1 MAVTPTYVPLAN
13 FTAAGGETSVTFSS
27 IPATYRDL
35 ILVLGSFPLPAATNI
50 WCRVNGDG
58 SSSYSYVYAFSTSSA
73 ATSSTNGFL
82 IGGLAQGA
90 SKNTII
96 TQFMDYSATDKHK
109 TVLSRATEDLQAVS
123 MIAARWPQNTAINSL
138 TIRVVANSFGA
149 GSTFSLYGVN

>member
-1 MAVTPTYVPLAN
+1 MATPTYIPLATQTLSS
-13 FTAAGGETSVTFSS
+13 TATSVTFSS

-35 ILVLGSFPLPAATNI
+35 VLVLGSFQLPAATNI

-58 SSSYSYVYAFSTSSA
+58 SSSYSYVYAFGTSSA

-90 SKNTII
+90 SMNTII

-109 TVLSRATEDLQAVS
+109 TVLSRPTEDLQQAA
-123 MIAARWPQNTAINSL
+123 MIAGRWPQNTAINSL
-138 TIRVVANSFGA
+138 TIRVVANSMA
-149 GSTFSLYGVN
+149 IGSTLSLYGIE